1 MKRTS
6 KAAARKRFDEAM
18 RWRTWHD
25 SRDSRFMPRDRFALY
40 CMLQAAWLRGRAQG
54 RKMER
59 KGL

>member
-6 KAAARKRFDEAM
+6 KAAARKRFDDAMARRIAEAGE
-18 RWRTWHD
+18 
-25 SRDSRFMPRDRFALY
+25 FMPFHRLEFRWAL
-40 CMLQAAWLRGRAQG
+40 ADAWLRGRAQG